1 MMSEVIYTFYIEQ
14 NMEPQVALTPT
25 FSVFKS
31 VDDGLDMLE
40 TEYPEIV
47 NLGSGY
53 YKFAYTWDETS
64 PSAWLLKI
72 ATTLVHPADEYVHLK
87 IEKHDYLP
95 ALAQSIKD
103 TADSLTA
110 SSTTLQTS
118 ADELY
123 LRVNRLLDVQEGSWE
138 IEGTELKIYTPTANQ
153 GERVL
158 IATYQLYDSEGQ
170 QSALNPFKRTL
181 VSLAERGF

>member
-1 MMSEVIYTFYIEQ
+1 MSEVIYTFYIEQ
-14 NMEPQVALTPT
+14 NMEPQIALTPT
-25 FSVFKS
+25 FSIFKS
-31 VDDGLDMLE
+31 VDDGLNMLE
-40 TEYPEIV
+40 TEYPTII
-47 NLGSGY
+47 NIGNGY
-53 YKFAYTWDETS
+53 YKFSYTWDNNS
-64 PSAWLLKI
+64 PSAWLIKI
-72 ATTLVHPADEYVHLK
+72 STTLTHPADEFIHLK

-95 ALAQSIKD
+95 TLAQSIKD
-103 TADSLTA
+103 TADNLTN
-110 SSTTLQTS
+110 SSATLQNS

-138 IEGTELKIYTPTANQ
+138 IEGTELKIYTPAANQ

-181 VSLAERGF
+181 VSLADRGF